1 MHNRKITELRKS
13 ELEHIQLELLRL
25 KYQTKLSPTLHEFEF
40 FHKTEEEKQ
49 AIHQQIIG
57 DLIRITSDLRTI
69 IYNTPTKDI
78 LNAIKLP
85 VYQMLC
91 LLTKSPYQYANFIY
105 ILTDFVHCFDKL
117 TEKQADIIGRIATDL
132 WATFYA
138 EANHPSISIEQMIED
153 HEKDFIHVNFWKRFP
168 TYLSAFEQKGS

>member
-1 MHNRKITELRKS
+1 MYNHKITDLRKY
-13 ELEHIQLELLRL
+13 ELEHLKLELLRL

-49 AIHQQIIG
+49 AIHHQVID

-69 IYNTPTKDI
+69 IYNTPANDI
-78 LNAIKLP
+78 SNAIKLP

-91 LLTKSPYQYANFIY
+91 LLTKSPYQYTNFVY

-117 TEKQADIIGRIATDL
+117 TEKQMDTIGKIAFNL

-153 HEKDFIHVNFWKRFP
+153 HEKDFFHVNFWKGFP